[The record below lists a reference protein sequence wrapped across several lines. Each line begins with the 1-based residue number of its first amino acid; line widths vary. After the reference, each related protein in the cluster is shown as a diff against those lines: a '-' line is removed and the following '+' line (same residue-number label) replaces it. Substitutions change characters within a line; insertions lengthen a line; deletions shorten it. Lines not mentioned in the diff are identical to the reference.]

1 MTPPVEN
8 APLRLGDAEV
18 ELCSIGEA
26 EVLMA
31 YPESLAGWLSAG
43 ELRAFAGLKTPKRK
57 RDWLSARVAAKRLV
71 GRRLNALGRPAE
83 PADIVIANHE
93 TREPFVA
100 DDEGDPAESLPIS
113 LSHAGDYGAC
123 ALSAPG
129 TRVGMDLERI
139 EPRDPAWRELMADDS
154 ELEPDVL
161 GSSEALTRLWTAK
174 EAVLKLL
181 GVGLSVDLRG
191 VMPRADGGVQL
202 AGASLDRWNRLGAPA
217 ITLHFAR
224 YHDCCLTV
232 ALSGR

>member
-1 MTPPVEN
+1 MMVEN
-8 APLRLGDAEV
+8 VPVRLGNAEV

-26 EVLMA
+26 EVLLS
-31 YPESLAGWLSAG
+31 YPDSLSPWLSAG
-43 ELRAFAGLKTPKRK
+43 EQRALAGLKTPKRK
-57 RDWLSARVAAKRLV
+57 RDWLAARLAAKRV
-71 GRRLNALGRPAE
+71 IGRRMKALGRPAE
-83 PADIVIANHE
+83 PADIVIANHD

-100 DDEGDPAESLPIS
+100 DEDGDPDESLPIS

-123 ALSAPG
+123 ALGAPG
-129 TRVGMDLERI
+129 TRIGMDLERI

-161 GSSEALTRLWTAK
+161 ASSEALTRLWTAK

-202 AGASLDRWNRLGAPA
+202 SGASLDRWNSLGANV
-217 ITLHFAR
+217 IELHFTR

-232 ALSGR
+232 ALSRR